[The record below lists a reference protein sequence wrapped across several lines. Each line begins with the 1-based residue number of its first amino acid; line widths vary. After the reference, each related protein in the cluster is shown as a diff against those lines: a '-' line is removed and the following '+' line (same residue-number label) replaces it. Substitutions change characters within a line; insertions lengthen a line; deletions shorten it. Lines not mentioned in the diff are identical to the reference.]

1 MKTSTVIAIKA
12 MAVLILFSGSSSA
25 QEKKSKFHEVDTG
38 TKVSM
43 TGRLVLTSVKKSKF
57 KEVYTGTM
65 VNMNGRMV
73 STGFNLSI
81 SDYTSDEQAQRY
93 LGILGEGDQ
102 DDLLKVIRDL
112 DLGRLSATGTVG
124 RNLIVV
130 RKHERPNGGSRIIVV
145 FERWQTFREVRGGY
159 RVSDYPFGLMEII
172 VDGRGKGSG
181 TFIAA
186 CKIDL
191 KKNKKTEKYE
201 LELENFG
208 TYPHKVMGVMRRD

>member
-1 MKTSTVIAIKA
+1 VNGRIVLTS
-12 MAVLILFSGSSSA
+12 F
-25 QEKKSKFHEVDTG
+25 KKSKFQ
-38 TKVSM
+38 
-43 TGRLVLTSVKKSKF
+43 
-57 KEVYTGTM
+57 EVYTGTM

-81 SDYTSDEQAQRY
+81 KDFTTDEQALRY

-130 RKHERPNGGSRIIVV
+130 RKRPLPDGRTRIVAV

-172 VDGRGKGSG
+172 LDAKGKGGG

-191 KKNKKTEKYE
+191 KKDKKTGKYE

>member
-1 MKTSTVIAIKA
+1 MRTSTVIAIKA
-12 MAVLILFSGSSSA
+12 MAVLFLFSGSSSA
-25 QEKKSKFHEVDTG
+25 QKKSKVQGAYTGTSVSMSGRIVLTSFKKSKFQ
-38 TKVSM
+38 
-43 TGRLVLTSVKKSKF
+43 
-57 KEVYTGTM
+57 EVYTGTM

-81 SDYTSDEQAQRY
+81 RDYTSDEQAQRY

-130 RKHERPNGGSRIIVV
+130 RKRALPDGRNRIIVV

-172 VDGRGKGSG
+172 IDAKGKGSG

-191 KKNKKTEKYE
+191 KKDKKTGKYE

>member
-1 MKTSTVIAIKA
+1 
-12 MAVLILFSGSSSA
+12 MAVLVLLSGSSSA
-25 QEKKSKFHEVDTG
+25 QEKKSKLQGIYPG
-38 TKVSM
+38 TRVSM
-43 TGRLVLTSVKKSKF
+43 NGRIILTSVKKSKF
-57 KEVYTGTM
+57 QEVYTGTM

-81 SDYTSDEQAQRY
+81 RDFTNDEQAQRY

-102 DDLLKVIRDL
+102 EDLLKVIRDL
-112 DLGRLSATGTVG
+112 DLGRLSTTGHVG

-130 RKHERPNGGSRIIVV
+130 RKRPLSDGRTRIVAV

-172 VDGRGKGSG
+172 LDGKGKGGG

-191 KKNKKTEKYE
+191 KKDKKTGKYE